1 MKCKKQGRGLKDF
14 IKKHKGKLAAATAVL
29 GTIAAAG
36 LASKMGNKKNKK
48 LKLDASH
55 PELGRFFENLNV
67 SEPQHLGLIDP
78 SLASYNPFLIDP
90 HFAPYSQMGREEEKS
105 GDGKP
110 EIKEMVKYGKGFKEW
125 IKKNKKALGITAGAL
140 TGILGTLAA
149 VALTSGQQPVKGKIR
164 QLQEGERPSSEV
176 IREAIRSA
184 PAAIQ
189 RPMYQPPVIEEEA
202 KRPYHEPAIVSAP
215 KPRSTKLK
223 RLINPLLPVG
233 FKRNPL
239 QGVQGSE
246 SFKNIYSPIGRGSCG
261 CGKNCYQI
269 MESLGGYQAAN
280 YLVKHPKIGAG
291 LIDGLIHKGVTKG
304 FNFVGN
310 VGLNLLIETIVKIIG
325 EPFRKDVNS
334 LVKKYGWKSLALI
347 KKYAHKGINY
357 VKQKVDEKFG
367 GNLCPQCN
375 DFLDNEF
382 RCGNVDNLE
391 KMGEGWKEDLA
402 NGLMWFSKSVIAPA
416 IKIVPGSLGEALAY
430 PSENIDKFV
439 SLGSDHT
446 YKNPFE
452 DDQQEQPSFQGARSK
467 PPKKGNGY
475 VKPRPEYKS
484 DTFEILASLIP
495 SKLIGTMLGETMP
508 KIEGNFSILPQ
519 RFQGRGKNKKNKLIE
534 IGKKINKIV
543 EYLPMDLLETLF
555 WEIVKGPPSISVLPR
570 RWKHDQD
577 EISIWGNG
585 RSGGTKM
592 LPNPFYTDEEK
603 EMMILPYPDE
613 PEPDMRI
620 QPYPFPYPDT
630 EGEDYTKPYFK
641 NGMGKY
647 NYSNLQDPN
656 FNTNKLIK
664 GVSNNQDYKEYES
677 GMKNK
682 AQGVIIR
689 GGKKNQ
695 TKKSILK
702 KLRFEN

>member
-1 MKCKKQGRGLKDF
+1 MKSRKQGKGLKDF
-14 IKKHKGKLAAATAVL
+14 IKKHKGKLAATTAVL

-36 LASKMGNKKNKK
+36 IASKMGNKKNTK
-48 LKLDASH
+48 LKLDTSH
-55 PELGRFFENLNV
+55 PELGRFFENLKEP
-67 SEPQHLGLIDP
+67 EPQHMGLIDP

-90 HFAPYSQMGREEEKS
+90 HYRPYYQMGEDEAKS
-105 GDGKP
+105 GEGNP

-125 IKKNKKALGITAGAL
+125 IKKNKKALGISAGAL

-164 QLQEGERPSSEV
+164 PLQEGERPSSEV
-176 IREAIRSA
+176 IREARFAA

-202 KRPYHEPAIVSAP
+202 KRPQHESAIVPAP

-233 FKRNPL
+233 FKRNPFQGIQ
-239 QGVQGSE
+239 QGVNLG
-246 SFKNIYSPIGRGSCG
+246 GSCC

-291 LIDGLIHKGVTKG
+291 LIDGLVHQGISKG

-325 EPFRKDVNS
+325 EPFRKDINS

-357 VKQKVDEKFG
+357 VKQKVDENFG

-475 VKPRPEYKS
+475 VKPRPVYKP

-508 KIEGNFSILPQ
+508 KIKGDFSILPE
-519 RFQGRGKNKKNKLIE
+519 RFQGRGKNKKTS
-534 IGKKINKIV
+534 KIKNIIDII
-543 EYLPMDLLETLF
+543 PINLLKTLF
-555 WEIVKGPPSISVLPR
+555 LEIVGDPPHYSILPR
-570 RWKHDQD
+570 RLRHDQWQRN
-577 EISIWGNG
+577 IWGDG

-603 EMMILPYPDE
+603 EMMILPYPDGDCINPDE
-613 PEPDMRI
+613 PDPDMRI

-641 NGMGKY
+641 NGRGQN

-656 FNTNKLIK
+656 YNTNKLIK
-664 GVSNNQDYKEYES
+664 GVSNNQDYKDYES